1 MTKVNH
7 NKHIELI
14 QSELIYQKN
23 EFEKLLKKQAAKL
36 FVENQLYLCRY
47 QGFDEARGN
56 LIVKF
61 DHKICNPPRKNEN
74 LQCFVSEMQND
85 DVKNW
90 GGISYQNIR
99 SKFTAQFESKTVF
112 FTFENGHTIV
122 GLSGVKIEDVP
133 KYQKDTLVFLAP
145 TDPPL
150 EYLFNLQNFLKETQP
165 STNEILDLEIG
176 TLNWN
181 PQPLTVDESIVTQI
195 QTDLIEKEIII
206 IQGPPGTG
214 KTFLMAQLCSAFLKT
229 DYRILVTALTNRALI
244 ELAEKEHLKTA
255 LSEGKIYKSTLTAD
269 ESKNKKIKGIKA
281 FKSLSQQQP
290 QMLLATYYIMSQIAA
305 KAIQD
310 THFDYIIIE
319 EASQAFLSTIAL
331 ARKLGKKCIIIGDIK
346 QLEPIFHKEYAPE
359 DTNNYHWMIC
369 GLKAISFFLP
379 TSKQYILTDSYRLP
393 QNSVDV
399 TNSFYSGQ
407 LKSKSSAEL
416 PLNLS
421 NFPLL
426 NESFQSSGGTSIRK
440 FQLADGKIPSTE
452 CSQFIIDLVNQLK
465 QFDIKSE
472 IAVLAFYRD
481 SVRFLQKEIYSKCA
495 DTENVLVETIDRIQ
509 GLTTDFTIFFI
520 PTESI
525 PFALQ
530 ANRFN
535 VATSRAKLCTLII
548 TDKNINSFY
557 PHIYNDVKT
566 YLQKIKEV
574 FSSNQYS
581 ATTQNN
587 NNIEQESENKTGLK
601 VLGKIDLS
609 KFEKPKKE
617 INKDKKNIYIID
629 TNVFVDQPDII
640 SKIDQKYSIVLSAK
654 VIDELDYLKISL
666 AEEQKKNVQRA
677 LRLINESI
685 EKRNIKMDT
694 ADLTLLPNDFNKK
707 SPDNFILS
715 VAIKYKDENPIML
728 TSDNGLQ
735 IKANAF
741 GGTFVFFQRTTNAK
755 KSKRATKPTHQDRH
769 EMTTNKHDRKE
780 GRSANKIMQVGL
792 TKLLKRIDQIIS
804 SGRRKNL
811 MK

>member
-269 ESKNKKIKGIKA
+269 ESKNKKIK
-281 FKSLSQQQP
+281 
-290 QMLLATYYIMSQIAA
+290 
-305 KAIQD
+305 
-310 THFDYIIIE
+310 
-319 EASQAFLSTIAL
+319 
-331 ARKLGKKCIIIGDIK
+331 
-346 QLEPIFHKEYAPE
+346 
-359 DTNNYHWMIC
+359 
-369 GLKAISFFLP
+369 
-379 TSKQYILTDSYRLP
+379 
-393 QNSVDV
+393 
-399 TNSFYSGQ
+399 
-407 LKSKSSAEL
+407 
-416 PLNLS
+416 
-421 NFPLL
+421 
-426 NESFQSSGGTSIRK
+426 
-440 FQLADGKIPSTE
+440 
-452 CSQFIIDLVNQLK
+452 
-465 QFDIKSE
+465 
-472 IAVLAFYRD
+472 
-481 SVRFLQKEIYSKCA
+481 
-495 DTENVLVETIDRIQ
+495 
-509 GLTTDFTIFFI
+509 
-520 PTESI
+520 
-525 PFALQ
+525 
-530 ANRFN
+530 
-535 VATSRAKLCTLII
+535 
-548 TDKNINSFY
+548 
-557 PHIYNDVKT
+557 
-566 YLQKIKEV
+566 
-574 FSSNQYS
+574 
-581 ATTQNN
+581 
-587 NNIEQESENKTGLK
+587 
-601 VLGKIDLS
+601 
-609 KFEKPKKE
+609 
-617 INKDKKNIYIID
+617 
-629 TNVFVDQPDII
+629 
-640 SKIDQKYSIVLSAK
+640 
-654 VIDELDYLKISL
+654 
-666 AEEQKKNVQRA
+666 
-677 LRLINESI
+677 LRLI
-685 EKRNIKMDT
+685 
-694 ADLTLLPNDFNKK
+694 
-707 SPDNFILS
+707 
-715 VAIKYKDENPIML
+715 
-728 TSDNGLQ
+728 
-735 IKANAF
+735 
-741 GGTFVFFQRTTNAK
+741 VF
-755 KSKRATKPTHQDRH
+755 
-769 EMTTNKHDRKE
+769 
-780 GRSANKIMQVGL
+780 
-792 TKLLKRIDQIIS
+792 
-804 SGRRKNL
+804 
-811 MK
+811 